1 MIFTAGIGENAPIVR
16 EQVCLGAKWL
26 GIRLDPEANRRGGP
40 RISSVGSPIPV
51 WVIPTNEELM
61 IALHVRD
68 ELRAA

>member
-1 MIFTAGIGENAPIVR
+1 M
-16 EQVCLGAKWL
+16 
-26 GIRLDPEANRRGGP
+26 
-40 RISSVGSPIPV
+40 PIPGQISMPIDSPRVSTLDSPVLV